1 MYGFFLFVWDKRG
14 VNFIKI
20 NRDQKSLLIN
30 MMTGVNMVFPWSWS
44 VFFACIFVESGLT
57 AIFCELIHVYSVFET
72 ANYLSQDFLRKLRLL
87 DSGEIVKTLVARTFW
102 ENSEMWEK
110 TQKCEKNS
118 KTEVSLRKFYFGG
131 TVGWEKLKF
140 SEKSQI
146 WENLSVG
153 GPQARRYRRDAS
165 LDVH

>member
-1 MYGFFLFVWDKRG
+1 
-14 VNFIKI
+14 
-20 NRDQKSLLIN
+20 
-30 MMTGVNMVFPWSWS
+30 MTSVNMVFSWSWS
-44 VFFACIFVESGLT
+44 VFFACNFVESRLS

-72 ANYLSQDFLRKLRLL
+72 AIYLSQDFLRKLRRL

-110 TQKCEKNS
+110 SQKCEKNS
-118 KTEVSLRKFYFGG
+118 KTEVSLRKFYIGG
-131 TVGWEKLKF
+131 TVRWEKLKF

-153 GPQARRYRRDAS
+153 GPQARRDENLEFEAEFEFEIFTRWWPPGQMLIS
-165 LDVH
+165 SVTIFSNT